1 MKRYS
6 MIKNI
11 SRLEMSVIALISLS
25 LVFFSGCD
33 PVDKSDDIPVS
44 YFDVENLIEQG
55 YEHFSNG
62 DYSEAI
68 DSFNAALERDVE
80 PDSIGIKAYQG
91 LGWTYS
97 RVGNYSAAIT
107 NFNFLLSIEALN
119 SGKYPVVEEDN
130 LIAISNPYPIDT
142 TVTIDSTIIDTSG
155 VGLWTVRLPDNKY
168 LLSVSSVAS
177 YSAQDSTYI
186 TVGDLPKKIEPGT
199 AQFGLDNIPLSNL
212 AGTGIGTPLATALEF
227 EAGINP
233 QADSLVYPVPLVSD
247 LDTSFAFGDSMATE
261 LAQYHVDPV
270 TGLISIKPR
279 FWIIEKLTA
288 IYQHYENTYMV
299 RQHDFHT
306 ISLQETLEDDSKFP
320 VLDKVNY
327 AGGSEYLISGEFFN
341 TTSGGTYNQCDAFA
355 GLAAGYLAQ
364 EDYTGAIRA
373 ANIALLINE
382 SLRDQGSTEYPYRR
396 KLFNSDTG
404 FDMWNVYQIL
414 AQAYFSSK
422 DFRNAEKCFEDS
434 MEQGNL
440 LSASSDTYEFD
451 MIQLIGTVEKPV
463 SWNPPNIW

>member
-62 DYSEAI
+62 DYPEAI
-68 DSFNAALERDVE
+68 NSFNEALERDVE
-80 PDSIGIKAYQG
+80 PDAIGIKAYQG

-107 NFNFLLSIEALN
+107 NFNFLLSIESLN
-119 SGKYPVVEEDN
+119 SSKYPIVEEDN
-130 LIAISNPYPIDT
+130 LVATSKPYPINP
-142 TVTIDSTIIDTSG
+142 TVTDTSG
-155 VGLWTVRLPDNKY
+155 IGPWTVSLSSDKY
-168 LLSVSSVAS
+168 ILSVSSVAS
-177 YSAQDSTYI
+177 YSAQTSTKI
-186 TVGDLPKKIEPGT
+186 TVGDRPNEIEPGT
-199 AQFGLDNIPLSNL
+199 AQFGLDNVPLSNL
-212 AGTGIGTPLATALEF
+212 AGTGIGTPLAAALEF
-227 EAGINP
+227 EAGTNA
-233 QADSLVYPVPLVSD
+233 QADSLVYPVAAVTD
-247 LDTSFAFGDSMATE
+247 LDTSFVFGDSMAIE

-279 FWIIEKLTA
+279 FWKIDKLTA
-288 IYQHYENTYMV
+288 IYKHYENNYMM

-306 ISLQETLEDDSKFP
+306 ISLQETLEDDSPFP
-320 VLDKVNY
+320 VLDPVNY

-341 TTSGGTYNQCDAFA
+341 TNSGGTYNQCDAYA
-355 GLAAGYLAQ
+355 GMAAGYLAQ
-364 EDYTGAIRA
+364 EDYTSAIRA
-373 ANIALLINE
+373 ANIAILINE

-422 DFRNAEKCFEDS
+422 DFRNAEKCLEDS

-440 LSASSDTYEFD
+440 LSTSSDTYEFD
-451 MIQLIGTVEKPV
+451 MIQLIGTAEKPV
-463 SWNPPNIW
+463 SWDPPNIW

>member
-6 MIKNI
+6 MIKKI

-25 LVFFSGCD
+25 PVFFSGCD
-33 PVDKSDDIPVS
+33 PVDKSDDIPAS

-62 DYSEAI
+62 DYPEAI
-68 DSFNAALERDVE
+68 NSFNEALERDVE

-107 NFNFLLSIEALN
+107 NFNFLLSIESLN

-130 LIAISNPYPIDT
+130 LIAASNPYPINP
-142 TVTIDSTIIDTSG
+142 TVTDTFG
-155 VGLWTVRLPDNKY
+155 IGPWTVSLPGDKY
-168 LLSVSSVAS
+168 ILSVSSVVS
-177 YSAQDSTYI
+177 YSAQTSTKI
-186 TVGDLPKKIEPGT
+186 TVGDRPNEIEPGT
-199 AQFGLDNIPLSNL
+199 TQFELDNVPLSNL
-212 AGTGIGTPLATALEF
+212 AGTGIGTPLTTALVF
-227 EAGINP
+227 EAGNNP
-233 QADSLVYPVPLVSD
+233 QADSLVYPVAAVND
-247 LDTSFAFGDSMATE
+247 LDPGFAFGDTMATE

-279 FWIIEKLTA
+279 FWLIKNLRA
-288 IYQHYENTYMV
+288 IYTHYENKYLL

-320 VLDKVNY
+320 VLDPDNY
-327 AGGSEYLISGEFFN
+327 AGSSEYLISGEFFN
-341 TTSGGTYNQCDAFA
+341 TTNGGTYNQCDAFA

-364 EDYTGAIRA
+364 GDYTSAIRA
-373 ANIALLINE
+373 ANIAVLINE
-382 SLRDQGSTEYPYRR
+382 SLRDQGSIEYPYQR
-396 KLFNSDTG
+396 KLYASDTG
-404 FDMWNVYQIL
+404 FDMWNVYLIL

-422 DFRNAEKCFEDS
+422 DFMNAEKCFEVS
-434 MEQGNL
+434 MGQGNL
-440 LSASSDTYEFD
+440 LNASSDTYEFD
-451 MIQLIGTVEKPV
+451 MIQLIGKAEKPD